1 MPVKSGESSV
11 FLVRA
16 RRVGVVLICGMLAV
30 AGVSVPAAQA
40 QPADP
45 PYRLKTEPADLSAV
59 QNGDPVRITLSGLP
73 KGARAKLVIC
83 PKDVPDNL
91 MKRVFVPP
99 WPRDHTLLTRVQ
111 AYCQDEFGD
120 EFAGK
125 NAGMQQMERV
135 RSSTTGDIV
144 FDTTIPRGTLRPHP
158 VSWDPLYTTYEKAV
172 NPGDKFPKVPWAD
185 NPVIVDPATGAK
197 TRRQFSFTCDE
208 NNPCSVTV
216 QITAQDATGKSVTWV
231 DDSIKFTPYLPGI
244 GVKGCKG
251 IGRHTLNASMPERL
265 GRAAVAWNQAL
276 CAPTQADQPANI
288 VSETE
293 DTGLVAFDKG
303 ASDLMITGSGN
314 ALAAQTVRSRE
325 YVPVGVNA
333 AVIAAVGWSPT
344 DVNDEGNPLGSK
356 LASTTSFTYEELAN
370 MFTKGGQNPD
380 AAGRGG
386 IFKNGSPLVDRNA
399 VLSAIKDGQPDGV
412 VAANRRS
419 GYNGSADFFGVTGES
434 GPGTIP
440 FALSKVLAGTAP
452 KAWVFPVMGKDY
464 FGDLD
469 GKTPGVISDLSALD
483 PGRSQV
489 HNVDAKTGQLSVRKT
504 VDNAVAGRGSDC
516 DGGCVNWVITDLAT
530 ATINRWT
537 PVALPDGKGN
547 FVAPTEQS
555 LQLAADSM
563 KLGPDGTAE
572 VGTVTKDGAYPLTF
586 VEYMAVP
593 VNPLIDATCKPMK
606 EKQAQLKSFTNLAV
620 GFGQALLP
628 SGMVRLSPALA
639 STAAERAA
647 KIGTGTVEK
656 ACQEKEEA
664 KNPPPPGASGATQAS
679 HTLPDNASGGP
690 GSAAGAP
697 PAAAAGPAPAVA
709 PTPESVAAAKNLA
722 ESIDIPKFA
731 GAGALGALIPLVA
744 LVILATLPSATAYL
758 AAGRPVP
765 AWLTR
770 AMAEIGAAFAML
782 FGLLRRKSSGGAA

>member
-1 MPVKSGESSV
+1 M
-11 FLVRA
+11 FLVRV
-16 RRVGVVLICGMLAV
+16 RRVGIVLLCGMLAV

-40 QPADP
+40 QPPADP

-59 QNGDPVRITLSGLP
+59 QNGDPLRITLSGLP

-91 MKRVFVPP
+91 MKKVYVPP
-99 WPRDHTLLTRVQ
+99 WPKDSILLTRVTS
-111 AYCQDEFGD
+111 YCQDEFGD

-125 NAGMQQMERV
+125 NAGMQSMERV

-144 FDTTIPRGTLRPHP
+144 FDTTIPRGTLRPHA
-158 VSWDPLYTTYEKAV
+158 VAWDPLYTTYEKAV

-185 NPVIVDPATGAK
+185 NPAVVDPVTGAK

-208 NNPCSVTV
+208 NNPCSVTI
-216 QITAQDATGKSVTWV
+216 QITAQDSAGKTVTWV

-244 GVKGCKG
+244 GVKGCQG
-251 IGRHTLNASMPERL
+251 IGRNTLNASMPERL
-265 GRAAVAWNQAL
+265 GRTAVAWNQAS
-276 CAPTQADQPANI
+276 CAPTKSDQPTNI

-293 DTGLVAFDKG
+293 DTGLTAFDKG

-314 ALAAQTVRSRE
+314 ALASQTVRSRE

-344 DVNDEGNPLGSK
+344 DVNDEGNPLGAK
-356 LASTTSFTYEELAN
+356 LTGTMAFTNAELAN

-380 AAGRGG
+380 AGGRGG
-386 IFKNGSPLVDRNA
+386 IFKNGSPSVGRNVA
-399 VLSAIKDGQPDGV
+399 LSAIKDGQPAGV

-434 GPGTIP
+434 GAGTVP
-440 FALSKVLAGTAP
+440 LALSKLLAASAP
-452 KAWVFPVMGKDY
+452 NDWVFPALGDEYFPGLSGKS
-464 FGDLD
+464 
-469 GKTPGVISDLSALD
+469 PGVIADLSVLD
-483 PGRSQV
+483 PGKSQV
-489 HNVDAKTGQLSVRKT
+489 HNVDAKTGQLAVRKT
-504 VDNAVAGRGSDC
+504 VDNAVAGRGNDC
-516 DGGCVNWVITDLAT
+516 DGGCVNWVVTDLAT

-537 PVALPDGKGN
+537 PVALPDAKGN

-555 LQLAADSM
+555 LQAAVDAM

-572 VGTVTKDGAYPLTF
+572 TGTVAKDGAYPLTF

-593 VNPLIDATCKPMK
+593 VNPLIDANCKPLK
-606 EKQAQLKSFTNLAV
+606 EKQDRLKSFAGLAA
-620 GFGQALLP
+620 GYGQSLLP
-628 SGMVRLSPALA
+628 PGLVRLSPGLA
-639 STAAERAA
+639 ATASERIA

-656 ACQEKEEA
+656 ACEEKEEA
-664 KNPPPPGASGATQAS
+664 KNPPPPGANGVTPAANS
-679 HTLPDNASGGP
+679 LPNNPSGGP
-690 GSAAGAP
+690 GPAAGTP
-697 PAAAAGPAPAVA
+697 PAAAVGPVPAVA

-722 ESIDIPKFA
+722 ESITIPKFA

-744 LVILATLPSATAYL
+744 LVILATLPSATAYV

-765 AWLTR
+765 SWLTR
-770 AMAEIGAAFAML
+770 AMAALIA
-782 FGLLRRKSSGGAA
+782 LLRRKPSGGVA

>member
-1 MPVKSGESSV
+1 V
-11 FLVRA
+11 FLFRA
-16 RRVGVVLICGMLAV
+16 RRVGIVLICGMLAV

-40 QPADP
+40 QANP

-59 QNGDPVRITLSGLP
+59 QNGDPLRITLSGLP
-73 KGARAKLVIC
+73 KGAKAKLVIC

-91 MKRVFVPP
+91 MKKVYVPP
-99 WPRDHTLLTRVQ
+99 WPKDSTLLTRVQ
-111 AYCQDEFGD
+111 SYCQDEFGD
-120 EFAGK
+120 EFTGK
-125 NAGMQQMERV
+125 AAGMQSMERV

-144 FDTTIPRGTLRPHP
+144 FDTTIPRGTFRPHA
-158 VSWDPLYTTYEKAV
+158 VAWDPLYTTYEKAV

-185 NPVIVDPATGAK
+185 NPVVVDPATGAK
-197 TRRQFSFTCDE
+197 TRRQYSFTCDE
-208 NNPCSVTV
+208 NNPCTVTI
-216 QITAQDATGKSVTWV
+216 QITAQDATGKTVTWV
-231 DDSIKFTPYLPGI
+231 DESIKFTPFLPGI

-251 IGRHTLNASMPERL
+251 IGRNTLDASMPERL

-293 DTGLVAFDKG
+293 DTGLTAFDKG
-303 ASDLMITGSGN
+303 TSDLMITGSGS

-356 LASTTSFTYEELAN
+356 LAATMSFTTAELAH

-380 AAGRGG
+380 ANGRGG
-386 IFKNGSPLVDRNA
+386 VFKNGSPLVERNPA
-399 VLSAIKDGQPDGV
+399 LSAIKDGQPAGV
-412 VAANRRS
+412 IAVNRRA
-419 GYNGSADFFGVTGES
+419 GYGGNPDFFGVTGES

-440 FALSKVLAGTAP
+440 FALSRLLATTAP
-452 KAWVFPVMGKDY
+452 EAWVFPALGAEY
-464 FGDLD
+464 FGELS
-469 GKTPGVISDLSALD
+469 GKSPGVISDLSVLD
-483 PGRSQV
+483 PGKSRV
-489 HNVDAKTGQLSVRKT
+489 NNVDAKTGQLSVRKT
-504 VDNAVAGRGSDC
+504 VDNAVVGRGADC
-516 DGGCVNWVITDLAT
+516 AGGCLNWVITDLAT
-530 ATINRWT
+530 ATVNRWT

-572 VGTVTKDGAYPLTF
+572 TGTVTKDGAYPLTF

-606 EKQAQLKSFTNLAV
+606 EKQDQLKAFAGLAA

-628 SGMVRLSPALA
+628 PGMARLTPGLA
-639 STAAERAA
+639 ATATERVA
-647 KIGTGTVEK
+647 KIGTGTAEK

-664 KNPPPPGASGATQAS
+664 KNPPPPGANGVTQAANTS
-679 HTLPDNASGGP
+679 LTGPSGGP
-690 GSAAGAP
+690 GSSAGTPSAAT
-697 PAAAAGPAPAVA
+697 GPAPAVA

-765 AWLTR
+765 SWLTR
-770 AMAEIGAAFAML
+770 ALTALAAL
-782 FGLLRRKSSGGAA
+782 LLRRRSGGVA

>member
-1 MPVKSGESSV
+1 M

-16 RRVGVVLICGMLAV
+16 RRAGVVLICGILAV

-40 QPADP
+40 QQPTNP
-45 PYRLKTEPADLSAV
+45 PYRLKTEPADLSAA
-59 QNGDPVRITLSGLP
+59 QNGDPLRITLSGLA

-91 MKRVFVPP
+91 MKKVYVPP
-99 WPRDHTLLTRVQ
+99 WQKDSTLLTRVQ
-111 AYCQDEFGD
+111 SYCQDQFGD
-120 EFAGK
+120 EFAGQ
-125 NAGMQQMERV
+125 NAGMQMMERV
-135 RSSTTGDIV
+135 RSATSGDIV
-144 FDTTIPRGTLRPHP
+144 FDTSIPRGTLRPHP
-158 VSWDPLYTTYEKAV
+158 VAWDPLYTTYEKAV

-185 NPVIVDPATGAK
+185 NPVVVDPVTGAK
-197 TRRQFSFTCDE
+197 SRRQFSFTCDE
-208 NNPCSVTV
+208 NNPCSVTI

-251 IGRHTLNASMPERL
+251 IGRNTLDASMPERL
-265 GRAAVAWNQAL
+265 GRTAVAWNQAL
-276 CAPTQADQPANI
+276 CAPTGAEQPANI
-288 VSETE
+288 VNETE
-293 DTGLVAFDKG
+293 DTGLTAFDKG

-325 YVPVGVNA
+325 YVPVAINA

-356 LASTTSFTYEELAN
+356 LTGTMAFTNAELAN

-380 AAGRGG
+380 AGGRGG
-386 IFKNGSPLVDRNA
+386 VFKDGSPLVARNGA
-399 VLSAIKDGQPDGV
+399 LSAIKDGQPAGL

-434 GPGTIP
+434 GPGTVP
-440 FALSKVLAGTAP
+440 LALTKVLAGTAP
-452 KAWVFPVMGKDY
+452 ADWVFPALGKAY
-464 FGDLD
+464 FGELNGKSPGTIKDL
-469 GKTPGVISDLSALD
+469 GALD
-483 PGRSQV
+483 PGSAKV
-489 HNVDAKTGQLSVRKT
+489 HNVDAKTGQLAVRKT
-504 VDNAVAGRGSDC
+504 VDNAVAGRGADC

-563 KLGPDGTAE
+563 KTGPDGTVE
-572 VGTVTKDGAYPLTF
+572 TGTVTKDGAYPLTF

-593 VNPLIDATCKPMK
+593 VNPLIDANCKPLK
-606 EKQAQLKSFTNLAV
+606 EKQDQLKSFAGLAA

-628 SGMVRLSPALA
+628 PGMTRLSPGLA
-639 STAAERAA
+639 TTASARVA
-647 KIGTGTVEK
+647 KIGTGTAEK
-656 ACQEKEEA
+656 ACGEKEAA
-664 KNPPPPGASGATQAS
+664 KNPPPPGANGVTPAS
-679 HTLPDNASGGP
+679 NPSLGGPSGGQ
-690 GSAAGAP
+690 GSSAGTTA
-697 PAAAAGPAPAVA
+697 PAAAGLVPAVA
-709 PTPESVAAAKNLA
+709 PTPESVAAAKKLA

-744 LVILATLPSATAYL
+744 LVILATLPSATAYV

-770 AMAEIGAAFAML
+770 VLAVLI
-782 FGLLRRKSSGGAA
+782 GLLRRKPSGGVA

>member
-1 MPVKSGESSV
+1 MPVKPGESSV
-11 FLVRA
+11 FLVRLSG
-16 RRVGVVLICGMLAV
+16 RFRIVLVCGILAV

-40 QPADP
+40 QTPANP
-45 PYRLKTEPADLSAV
+45 PYTLKTEPSDLSAV
-59 QNGDPVRITLSGLP
+59 QNGDPLRITLSGLS
-73 KGARAKLVIC
+73 KGAKAKLVVC
-83 PKDVPDNL
+83 PKEVPDNL
-91 MKRVFVPP
+91 MKKVFVAP
-99 WPRDHTLLTRVQ
+99 WTPDHTLLTRVV

-120 EFAGK
+120 EFIGK
-125 NAGMQQMERV
+125 NAGMQSMERV
-135 RSSTTGDIV
+135 RSSTTGDVV
-144 FDTTIPRGTLRPHP
+144 FDTTIPRGTSRPHFVP
-158 VSWDPLYTTYEKAV
+158 WDPQYTNYEKAV
-172 NPGDKFPKVPWAD
+172 KPGDKFPKVPWAD
-185 NPVIVDPATGAK
+185 NPAVVDPVTGAQ
-197 TRRQFSFTCDE
+197 TRRQFSYTCDE
-208 NNPCSVTV
+208 NNPCTV
-216 QITAQDATGKSVTWV
+216 AIQITAQDATGKTVTWV

-251 IGRHTLNASMPERL
+251 IGGHTLSASMPERL

-276 CAPTQADQPANI
+276 CAPTQAEQPANI

-293 DTGLVAFDKG
+293 DTGLTAFDKG
-303 ASDLMITGSGN
+303 TSDLMITGSGN

-344 DVNDEGNPLGSK
+344 DVDDEGNPLSSK
-356 LASTTSFTYEELAN
+356 LTSTMSFTADELAK

-380 AAGRGG
+380 TAGRGG
-386 IFKNGSPLVDRNA
+386 IFRNGSPLVDRNPALAA
-399 VLSAIKDGQPDGV
+399 VKDGQPDGV
-412 VAANRRS
+412 IAVNRRA
-419 GYNGSADFFGVTGES
+419 GYGGSPDFFGVTGES

-440 FALSKVLAGTAP
+440 FTLSKLLAGKAP
-452 KAWVFPVMGKDY
+452 ESWVFPALGADY

-469 GKTPGVISDLSALD
+469 GKSPGVIPDLSLLD
-483 PGRSQV
+483 PGKLQV

-504 VDNAVAGRGSDC
+504 VDNAVAGRGGDC
-516 DGGCVNWVITDLAT
+516 AGGCMNWVITDLAT

-563 KLGPDGTAE
+563 KVGPDGTAE
-572 VGTVTKDGAYPLTF
+572 AGTVSKDGAYPLTF

-593 VNPLIDATCKPMK
+593 LNPLIDATCKPMT
-606 EKQAQLKSFTNLAV
+606 EKQAALKSFAGLAA

-628 SGMVRLSPALA
+628 PGMARLSPALA
-639 STAAERAA
+639 ATAAERVT

-664 KNPPPPGASGATQAS
+664 KNPPPPGANGVIPAANPVLNS
-679 HTLPDNASGGP
+679 PSGGP
-690 GSAAGAP
+690 GSSAGTP
-697 PAAAAGPAPAVA
+697 AAAGPAPAVA
-709 PTPESVAAAKNLA
+709 PTPESVAAAKILA

-744 LVILATLPSATAYL
+744 LVILATLPSATAYV

-765 AWLTR
+765 PWLTS
-770 AMAEIGAAFAML
+770 ALAAL
-782 FGLLRRKSSGGAA
+782 LGLLRRKPSGGVA

>member
-1 MPVKSGESSV
+1 M
-11 FLVRA
+11 FLFRA
-16 RRVGVVLICGMLAV
+16 RRVGIVLICGMLAV

-40 QPADP
+40 QANP

-59 QNGDPVRITLSGLP
+59 QNGDPLRITLSGLP
-73 KGARAKLVIC
+73 KGAKAKLVIC

-91 MKRVFVPP
+91 MKKVYVPP
-99 WPRDHTLLTRVQ
+99 WPKDSTLLTRVQ
-111 AYCQDEFGD
+111 SYCQDEFGD
-120 EFAGK
+120 EFTGK
-125 NAGMQQMERV
+125 AAGMQSMERV

-144 FDTTIPRGTLRPHP
+144 FDTTIPRGTFRPHA
-158 VSWDPLYTTYEKAV
+158 VAWDPLYTTYEKAV

-185 NPVIVDPATGAK
+185 NPVVVDPATGAK
-197 TRRQFSFTCDE
+197 TRRQYSFTCDE
-208 NNPCSVTV
+208 NNPCTVTI
-216 QITAQDATGKSVTWV
+216 QITAQDATGKTVTWV
-231 DDSIKFTPYLPGI
+231 DESIKFTPFLPGI

-251 IGRHTLNASMPERL
+251 IGRNTLDASMPERL

-293 DTGLVAFDKG
+293 DTGLTAFDKG
-303 ASDLMITGSGN
+303 TSDLMITGSGS

-356 LASTTSFTYEELAN
+356 LAATMSFTTAELAH

-380 AAGRGG
+380 ANGRGG
-386 IFKNGSPLVDRNA
+386 VFKNGSPLVERNPA
-399 VLSAIKDGQPDGV
+399 LSAIKDGQPAGV
-412 VAANRRS
+412 IAVNRRA
-419 GYNGSADFFGVTGES
+419 GYGGNPDFFGVTGES

-440 FALSKVLAGTAP
+440 FALSRLLATTAP
-452 KAWVFPVMGKDY
+452 EAWVFPALGAEY
-464 FGDLD
+464 FGELS
-469 GKTPGVISDLSALD
+469 GKSPGVISDLSVLD
-483 PGRSQV
+483 PGKSRV
-489 HNVDAKTGQLSVRKT
+489 NNVDAKTGQLSVRKT
-504 VDNAVAGRGSDC
+504 VDNAVVGRGADC
-516 DGGCVNWVITDLAT
+516 AGGCLNWVITDLAT
-530 ATINRWT
+530 ATVNRWT

-572 VGTVTKDGAYPLTF
+572 TGTVTKDGAYPLTF

-606 EKQAQLKSFTNLAV
+606 EKQDQLKAFAGLAA

-628 SGMVRLSPALA
+628 PGMARLTPGLA
-639 STAAERAA
+639 ATATERVA
-647 KIGTGTVEK
+647 KIGTGTAEK

-664 KNPPPPGASGATQAS
+664 KNPPPPGANGVTQAANTS
-679 HTLPDNASGGP
+679 LTGPSGGP
-690 GSAAGAP
+690 GSSAGTPSAAT
-697 PAAAAGPAPAVA
+697 GPAPAVA

-765 AWLTR
+765 SWLTR
-770 AMAEIGAAFAML
+770 ALTALAAL
-782 FGLLRRKSSGGAA
+782 LLRRRSGGVA

>member
-1 MPVKSGESSV
+1 MKSGESSV
-11 FLVRA
+11 FLFRA
-16 RRVGVVLICGMLAV
+16 RRAGIVLLCGILAV

-40 QPADP
+40 QAPANP

-59 QNGDPVRITLSGLP
+59 QNGDPLRITLSGLP
-73 KGARAKLVIC
+73 KGAKAKLVIC

-91 MKRVFVPP
+91 MKKVYVPP
-99 WPRDHTLLTRVQ
+99 WPKDSTLLTRVQ
-111 AYCQDEFGD
+111 SYCQDEFGD
-120 EFAGK
+120 EFTGK
-125 NAGMQQMERV
+125 AAGMQSMERV

-144 FDTTIPRGTLRPHP
+144 FDTTIPRGTLRPHA
-158 VSWDPLYTTYEKAV
+158 VAWDPLYTTYEKAV

-185 NPVIVDPATGAK
+185 NPVVVDPVTGAK
-197 TRRQFSFTCDE
+197 TRRQYSFTCDE
-208 NNPCSVTV
+208 NNPCTVTI
-216 QITAQDATGKSVTWV
+216 QITAQDATGKTVTWV
-231 DDSIKFTPYLPGI
+231 DESIKFTPYLPGI

-251 IGRHTLNASMPERL
+251 IGRNTLNASMPERL

-293 DTGLVAFDKG
+293 DTGLTAFDKG
-303 ASDLMITGSGN
+303 TSDLLITGSGN

-356 LASTTSFTYEELAN
+356 LATTMSFTTAELAH

-380 AAGRGG
+380 ANGRGG
-386 IFKNGSPLVDRNA
+386 VFKNGSPLVERNPA
-399 VLSAIKDGQPDGV
+399 LSAIKDGQPAGV
-412 VAANRRS
+412 IAVNRRA
-419 GYNGSADFFGVTGES
+419 GYGGNPDFFGVTGES
-434 GPGTIP
+434 GAGTVP
-440 FALSKVLAGTAP
+440 FALSRLLATTAP
-452 KAWVFPVMGKDY
+452 EAWVFPALGADY
-464 FGDLD
+464 FGELS
-469 GKTPGVISDLSALD
+469 GKSPGVISDLSALD
-483 PGRSQV
+483 PGKSRV
-489 HNVDAKTGQLSVRKT
+489 NNVDAKTGQLSVRKT
-504 VDNAVAGRGSDC
+504 VDNAVVGRGADC
-516 DGGCVNWVITDLAT
+516 AGGCLNWVITDLAT
-530 ATINRWT
+530 ATVNRWT

-563 KLGPDGTAE
+563 KVGPDGTAE
-572 VGTVTKDGAYPLTF
+572 PGTVTKDGAYPLTF

-593 VNPLIDATCKPMK
+593 VNPVIDATCKPMK
-606 EKQAQLKSFTNLAV
+606 EKQDQLKAFAGLAA

-628 SGMVRLSPALA
+628 PGMARLTPGLA
-639 STAAERAA
+639 ATAAERVG
-647 KIGTGTVEK
+647 KIGTGTAEK

-664 KNPPPPGASGATQAS
+664 KNPPPPGANGATQAS
-679 HTLPDNASGGP
+679 NASLTGPSGGP
-690 GSAAGAP
+690 GSSAGTPSAAT
-697 PAAAAGPAPAVA
+697 GPAPAAA

-758 AAGRPVP
+758 AACRPVP
-765 AWLTR
+765 SWLTR
-770 AMAEIGAAFAML
+770 ALAA
-782 FGLLRRKSSGGAA
+782 LLRRRQPGGAA

>member
-1 MPVKSGESSV
+1 MKSGESSV
-11 FLVRA
+11 FLFRA
-16 RRVGVVLICGMLAV
+16 RRAGIVLICGMLAV
-30 AGVSVPAAQA
+30 AGVSIPAAQA
-40 QPADP
+40 QAPANP

-59 QNGDPVRITLSGLP
+59 QNGDPLRITLSGLP
-73 KGARAKLVIC
+73 KGAKAKLVIC

-91 MKRVFVPP
+91 MKKVYVPP
-99 WPRDHTLLTRVQ
+99 WPKDSTLLTRVQ
-111 AYCQDEFGD
+111 SYCQDEFGD
-120 EFAGK
+120 EFTGK
-125 NAGMQQMERV
+125 AAGMQSMERV

-144 FDTTIPRGTLRPHP
+144 FDTTIPRGTLRPHA
-158 VSWDPLYTTYEKAV
+158 VAWDPLYTTYEKAV

-185 NPVIVDPATGAK
+185 NPVVVDPATGAK
-197 TRRQFSFTCDE
+197 SRRQYSFTCDE
-208 NNPCSVTV
+208 NNPCTATI
-216 QITAQDATGKSVTWV
+216 QITAQDATGKTVTWV
-231 DDSIKFTPYLPGI
+231 DESIKFTPYLPGI

-251 IGRHTLNASMPERL
+251 IGRNTLNASMPERL

-293 DTGLVAFDKG
+293 DTGLTAFDKG
-303 ASDLMITGSGN
+303 TSDLMITGSGN

-356 LASTTSFTYEELAN
+356 LATTMSFTTTELAH

-380 AAGRGG
+380 ASGRGG
-386 IFKNGSPLVDRNA
+386 VFKNGSPLVERNPA
-399 VLSAIKDGQPDGV
+399 LSAIKDGQPAGV
-412 VAANRRS
+412 IAVNRRA
-419 GYNGSADFFGVTGES
+419 GYGGSPDFFGVTGES
-434 GPGTIP
+434 GAGTVP
-440 FALSKVLAGTAP
+440 FALSRLLATTAP
-452 KAWVFPVMGKDY
+452 EAWVFPALGTDY
-464 FGDLD
+464 FGELS
-469 GKTPGVISDLSALD
+469 GKSPGVISDLSVLD
-483 PGRSQV
+483 PGKSRV
-489 HNVDAKTGQLSVRKT
+489 NNVDAKTGQLSVRKT
-504 VDNAVAGRGSDC
+504 VDNAVVGRGADC
-516 DGGCVNWVITDLAT
+516 AGGCLNWVITDLAT
-530 ATINRWT
+530 ATVNRWT

-563 KLGPDGTAE
+563 KVGPDGTAE
-572 VGTVTKDGAYPLTF
+572 TGTVTKDGAYPLTF

-593 VNPLIDATCKPMK
+593 VNPLIDATCKPMQ
-606 EKQAQLKSFTNLAV
+606 EKQDQLKAFAGLAA

-628 SGMVRLSPALA
+628 PGMARLTPGLA
-639 STAAERAA
+639 ATAAERVG
-647 KIGTGTVEK
+647 KIGTGTAEK

-664 KNPPPPGASGATQAS
+664 KNPPPPGANGVTQAS
-679 HTLPDNASGGP
+679 NASLTGPSGGP
-690 GSAAGAP
+690 GSSAGAP
-697 PAAAAGPAPAVA
+697 SAATGPAPAAA

-722 ESIDIPKFA
+722 ESIEIPKFA

-765 AWLTR
+765 SWLTR
-770 AMAEIGAAFAML
+770 ALAA
-782 FGLLRRKSSGGAA
+782 LLRRRQSGGAA

>member
-1 MPVKSGESSV
+1 MKSGESSV

-16 RRVGVVLICGMLAV
+16 RRVGFVLICGILAV
-30 AGVSVPAAQA
+30 AGVSVPAAEA
-40 QPADP
+40 QPPADP
-45 PYRLKTEPADLSAV
+45 VYRLKTEPADLSAV
-59 QNGDPVRITLSGLP
+59 QNGDPLRITLAGLP

-91 MKRVFVPP
+91 MKKVYVPP
-99 WPRDHTLLTRVQ
+99 WTKDSTLLTRVTS
-111 AYCQDEFGD
+111 YCQDEFGD

-125 NAGMQQMERV
+125 NAGMQSMERV

-158 VSWDPLYTTYEKAV
+158 VAWDPLYTTYEKAV

-185 NPVIVDPATGAK
+185 NPVVVDPVTGAK
-197 TRRQFSFTCDE
+197 SRRQFSFTCDE
-208 NNPCSVTV
+208 NNPCSVTI
-216 QITAQDATGKSVTWV
+216 QITAQDAAGKTVTWV

-251 IGRHTLNASMPERL
+251 IGRNTLDASMPERL
-265 GRAAVAWNQAL
+265 GRTAVAWNQAL
-276 CAPTQADQPANI
+276 CAPTKADQPTNI

-293 DTGLVAFDKG
+293 DTGLTAFDKG

-325 YVPVGVNA
+325 YIPVGVNA

-356 LASTTSFTYEELAN
+356 LAGTMSFTTAELAN

-386 IFKNGSPLVDRNA
+386 IFKNGSPLVERNPA
-399 VLSAIKDGQPDGV
+399 LSAIKDGQPAGV
-412 VAANRRS
+412 IAVNRRA
-419 GYNGSADFFGVTGES
+419 GYGGNPDFFGVTGET

-440 FALSKVLAGTAP
+440 LALSKVLAATAP
-452 KAWVFPVMGKDY
+452 KEWVFPALGKEY
-464 FGDLD
+464 FGALD
-469 GKTPGVISDLSALD
+469 GKTPGVISDLSVLD
-483 PGRSQV
+483 PGSSQV

-504 VDNAVAGRGSDC
+504 VDNAVAGRGGDC
-516 DGGCVNWVITDLAT
+516 AGGCLNWVITDLAT
-530 ATINRWT
+530 ATVNRWT
-537 PVALPDGKGN
+537 PVALPDGKGA

-555 LQLAADSM
+555 LQAAADAM
-563 KLGPDGTAE
+563 KIGPDGTAE
-572 VGTVTKDGAYPLTF
+572 TGTVAKDGAYPLTF

-606 EKQAQLKSFTNLAV
+606 EKQDQLKAFAGLAA
-620 GFGQALLP
+620 GYGQALLP
-628 SGMVRLSPALA
+628 PGMARLSPGLA
-639 STAAERAA
+639 ATAAERIA
-647 KIGTGTVEK
+647 KIGTGTPEK
-656 ACQEKEEA
+656 ACEEKEAA
-664 KNPPPPGASGATQAS
+664 KNPPPPGANGVTPAS
-679 HTLPDNASGGP
+679 NPSPGGPSGGQ
-690 GSAAGAP
+690 GS
-697 PAAAAGPAPAVA
+697 PAATPVAAATGAVPAVA
-709 PTPESVAAAKNLA
+709 PTPESVRAAKNLA

-744 LVILATLPSATAYL
+744 LVILATLPSATAYV

-770 AMAEIGAAFAML
+770 ALAVLI
-782 FGLLRRKSSGGAA
+782 GLLRRRPSGGVA